1 MHFTFT
7 ALWTNTTDDT
17 LIFFL
22 FFSENSILQ
31 IMQIVSTG
39 DNLHDLSN
47 YIFWENKQN
56 DWISRQLK
64 FYPESSILLANTM
77 LCLSEVLQYR
87 FDLVNIISNLHRV
100 KCVNRRIIPF
110 NPRVS
115 EIDYSLILDIPTVA
129 SGVSFK
135 NPKPNENQC
144 INKCH

>member
-7 ALWTNTTDDT
+7 ALWANTTDDT

-56 DWISRQLK
+56 D
-64 FYPESSILLANTM
+64 
-77 LCLSEVLQYR
+77 
-87 FDLVNIISNLHRV
+87 
-100 KCVNRRIIPF
+100 
-110 NPRVS
+110 
-115 EIDYSLILDIPTVA
+115 
-129 SGVSFK
+129 
-135 NPKPNENQC
+135 
-144 INKCH
+144 